1 MNDPA
6 TGFDEWLA
14 ARGGAPR
21 TERLVPEGAKLGP
34 WIVGGLLGRGGSG
47 EVYHAEGA
55 EGVSHAESAEGAEGV
70 SHAESAEGA
79 EGVSHA
85 EGAEASAPRVAIKV
99 LHRFDSAAVA
109 RFRREAE
116 ILREHPHPALPRFFG
131 AGETMEG
138 RPWMAVEELERRALP
153 RRDRDVARFLLA
165 LCGGVAHLHAL
176 GFVHRDVKPSNVL
189 FRADGSPVLIDL
201 GLAKRLGVPDGA
213 AGAGPSG
220 VSTLSVVDGRAKG
233 VGTPGYAA
241 PEQFAGGAVSPSSDT
256 YALGVLADACFD
268 HRPPRC
274 WRALLRRATSA
285 LPAERFATAE
295 ALARAIRRRH
305 APTAAALAVAAALA
319 AAAAAIT
326 AVMVAGRATHGVLPP
341 ALRATPLSE
350 GGKWGEALRATPLS
364 EGGKA
369 MSPSSPESPKSPTA
383 ADAARTLAARLEAEA
398 EPAWRE
404 IATYSVYDGRPLVR
418 VRLEGRHVALARPLD
433 LAEPQTVEILG
444 PGRLDAVIAGTPETL
459 VTVRDAAVIDA
470 TEESD
475 PARSPRFRLGSGA
488 FVALPKVLAVFP
500 EDFAEPYDEP
510 DPENPKAGDRAL
522 RFSTAET
529 SLGAQMALEREC
541 LAEAAARAAEDRDI
555 PAPEIGEALGWTNG
569 VFFFTGSDRPARLAS
584 AGDGTVWLALPGGLG
599 ESRVTVSN
607 TRPQSFRWEYAKYY
621 AGKENHGGR
630 GGSFMVDADHHTV
643 DVDAHDG
650 RPSDGIEWN
659 DFSVGAPGPHIF
671 TFRFLSDLWAPP
683 GHEVGVRLRLVP
695 E

>member
-1 MNDPA
+1 VNDPA

-47 EVYHAEGA
+47 EVYHAENA
-55 EGVSHAESAEGAEGV
+55 EGVSHAEN
-70 SHAESAEGA
+70 AESAEPRSG
-79 EGVSHA
+79 GGS
-85 EGAEASAPRVAIKV
+85 GEATPPPVAVKV
-99 LHRFDSAAVA
+99 LHRAEAAAIA

-116 ILREHPHPALPRFFG
+116 ILREHPHPALPKFFG
-131 AGETMEG
+131 SGETAEG
-138 RPWMAVEELERRALP
+138 RPWMAVEELEKRELP

-201 GLAKRLGVPDGA
+201 GLAKRLESPVGA
-213 AGAGPSG
+213 AAAGPPG

-241 PEQFAGGAVSPSSDT
+241 PEQFAGGEVTPASDT
-256 YALGVLADACFD
+256 YALGVLADACFG
-268 HRPPRC
+268 HAPPRC

-295 ALARAIRRRH
+295 ALARAIRRRR
-305 APTAAALAVAAALA
+305 APTAVSLA
-319 AAAAAIT
+319 AAAVAIS
-326 AVMVAGRATHGVLPP
+326 AVVVAGWA
-341 ALRATPLSE
+341 ALRPEASPPIESLGPLESLE
-350 GGKWGEALRATPLS
+350 PLERPDLS
-364 EGGKA
+364 
-369 MSPSSPESPKSPTA
+369 
-383 ADAARTLAARLEAEA
+383 AARTLAERLEAEA

-404 IATYSVYDGRPLVR
+404 VAEYSVYDGRPLVR

-433 LAEPQTVEILG
+433 LAEPQTVEIVG
-444 PGRLDAVIAGTPETL
+444 PGRLDAAITGTPETL

-470 TEESD
+470 TEDPD
-475 PARSPRFRLGSGA
+475 PARSPRFRLGPGA
-488 FVALPKVLAVFP
+488 FVSLPNVLSVFP
-500 EDFAEPYDEP
+500 GDFAEPYDEP

-529 SLGAQMALEREC
+529 SLGGQMALEREC
-541 LAEAAARAAEDRDI
+541 LAEAAARAETDREI
-555 PAPEIGEALGWTNG
+555 PAPEIGEALGCTNAVWT
-569 VFFFTGSDRPARLAS
+569 TGSANPVRPDPLGNGTIVFRVEGGIGEAHVKGIFESLGQFRLF
-584 AGDGTVWLALPGGLG
+584 LEKNYPG
-599 ESRVTVSN
+599 R
-607 TRPQSFRWEYAKYY
+607 AD
-621 AGKENHGGR
+621 HGGR
-630 GGSFMVDADHHTV
+630 GGLFQVRDEHNRNSVLFDGRS
-643 DVDAHDG
+643 G
-650 RPSDGIEWN
+650 RPSDGWQEH
-659 DFSVGAPGPHIF
+659 PGRGDLGRFIL
-671 TFRFLSDLWAPP
+671 TFRFRSDLWAPP